1 MGFSSRLTLS
11 LGVCAVTAL
20 ALPCVAQRADSG
32 RVQGTRDRDSIFS
45 PLDLPAASAW
55 RLGSGAPGPEYWQQQ
70 VDYAIDAVLNAETS
84 RLDAQMH
91 VTYHNNAPTS
101 LGFLWIQLEQN
112 LFRPDS
118 DGTKSRTGGIM
129 PAMREDFQGGYD
141 LTYIRMRG
149 KDMPYQVYD
158 TLARVELPRPI
169 KPGET
174 IEFEIGYGFDM
185 PPYMRRMGA
194 QDVKQGRIFEYAQ
207 WFPHVCVYDDVY
219 GWNTLPYLGS
229 GEFYTNFGNY
239 DVRLT
244 VPRDHIVAAT
254 GELQNAYDVLTREQ
268 RDRIA
273 RARKSDET
281 VIIRSAE
288 EVGDPTSRPSGDG
301 PLTWHFKAE
310 NVRTFAWA
318 SSEAFIWDGCK
329 ATVTEDDGTTRSVFC
344 QSIYPAEATAWGPDV
359 EAGGSSQYVKHAIEF
374 YSDFLYPY
382 PYPQMTNVNGP
393 EGGMEY
399 PMLVFCGGRSGRG
412 PFGVTDHEVGHTW
425 FPMIVNTDERRHVW
439 MDEGFNTFINAYSRA
454 DWSDREVRVGGRR
467 GRRGGGGNSPTAQA
481 IVTWP
486 DQMRSVG
493 YLGYGKPGYGLQ
505 LLREYVMGPERFD
518 YAFREYIRRWVFK
531 SPRPADFFRSMEDA
545 SGLDLS
551 WFWRGWFLETASL
564 DQGIES
570 VQQSESG
577 TVRATFVNLGE
588 LVMPLEFEVT
598 YDDGSTEVQRL
609 PIEIWFNT
617 NRRVASWDTGGRG
630 VAAVQLDPRNML
642 PDTDPGNNA
651 WVLESLVAEEEE
663 RDPADP
669 ADPLDPAPTSGGGG

>member
-1 MGFSSRLTLS
+1 MGFSSRFTLS
-11 LGVCAVTAL
+11 LGVFAIAAA

-70 VDYAIDAVLNAETS
+70 VDYAIDAVLDAETS
-84 RLDAQMH
+84 RLEAQMH

-129 PAMREDFQGGYD
+129 RAMREDFQGGYD
-141 LTYIRMRG
+141 LSYIRMRG

-194 QDVKQGRIFEYAQ
+194 QNVEQGRIFEYAQ

-273 RARKSDET
+273 QARKSDQT

-288 EVGDPTSRPSGDG
+288 EVDDPTSRPSGDG

-310 NVRTFAWA
+310 N
-318 SSEAFIWDGCK
+318 
-329 ATVTEDDGTTRSVFC
+329 
-344 QSIYPAEATAWGPDV
+344 
-359 EAGGSSQYVKHAIEF
+359 
-374 YSDFLYPY
+374 
-382 PYPQMTNVNGP
+382 
-393 EGGMEY
+393 
-399 PMLVFCGGRSGRG
+399 
-412 PFGVTDHEVGHTW
+412 
-425 FPMIVNTDERRHVW
+425 
-439 MDEGFNTFINAYSRA
+439 
-454 DWSDREVRVGGRR
+454 
-467 GRRGGGGNSPTAQA
+467 
-481 IVTWP
+481 
-486 DQMRSVG
+486 
-493 YLGYGKPGYGLQ
+493 
-505 LLREYVMGPERFD
+505 
-518 YAFREYIRRWVFK
+518 
-531 SPRPADFFRSMEDA
+531 
-545 SGLDLS
+545 
-551 WFWRGWFLETASL
+551 
-564 DQGIES
+564 
-570 VQQSESG
+570 
-577 TVRATFVNLGE
+577 
-588 LVMPLEFEVT
+588 
-598 YDDGSTEVQRL
+598 
-609 PIEIWFNT
+609 
-617 NRRVASWDTGGRG
+617 
-630 VAAVQLDPRNML
+630 
-642 PDTDPGNNA
+642 
-651 WVLESLVAEEEE
+651 
-663 RDPADP
+663 
-669 ADPLDPAPTSGGGG
+669 